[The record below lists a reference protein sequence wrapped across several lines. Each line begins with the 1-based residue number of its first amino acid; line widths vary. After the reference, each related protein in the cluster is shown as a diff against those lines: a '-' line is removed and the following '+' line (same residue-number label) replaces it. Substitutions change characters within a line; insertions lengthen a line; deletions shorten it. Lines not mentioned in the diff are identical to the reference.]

1 MEGGLGG
8 RKETRISGDHG
19 SGMSTNEE
27 YLTKSYGS
35 LLFYHLITS
44 LPVVILHRH

>member
-8 RKETRISGDHG
+8 RKETRKSGDNG

-27 YLTKSYGS
+27 YLTKSRGS

-44 LPVVILHRH
+44 LPVAILHRH